1 VDGGLRL
8 LDAGAGRIVF
18 CGPRDTGTSLLAS
31 MFLTNDPQSNF
42 LFCSSPGNAVRVGL
56 GFAAGP
62 TSRPPAIVDVP
73 GLGDSDKTDAI
84 FLAPLMIAQVCVF
97 NWNRRVLADELLDIL
112 ALVAQRAL
120 AQNRAAGDS
129 SERLGDLFI
138 VFRDRIPRFSVDD
151 ARAHLFDAEGTPT
164 STVRDEKRRIVMC
177 SFRSVHLVSLP
188 KPLDNGDEPKA
199 ASCVIADLSDHFRKR
214 VALFA
219 ESLFH
224 CLDTSN
230 AESSHVAPSE
240 MIEAALRLRTVEPLT
255 AGRLPMEQQLA
266 FQEVEAQW
274 KHAVESFIADR
285 RRNWRSPAKL
295 QEEILQ
301 LHGEIATI
309 FTAINGSR
317 RQRAL
322 ADAIQQS
329 QASLN
334 VLRRSNLKL
343 VDEHLYHLAESI
355 WSDSRDATD
364 EQVLSNWSAVLREA
378 CPSLCED
385 AEVVARWDDLRAEYE
400 RDTKLHWIDRAAGFM
415 ARMDRL
421 WEQELSDQVDKE
433 FKMHGWCLLRLEPL
447 EFAAVASNLKQT
459 PFTRQILLPGW
470 KRVSAC
476 PQIWSKL
483 PPSQLCALVA
493 ELISIREPAPLEL
506 EQALFTTAD
515 ESALI
520 VCSYLAS
527 RRRDFASVIRYCVR
541 GRDITFNKHF
551 DVNRLLSAFRAVYG
565 GVLPQDGAVADIRD
579 FLAGATAPGLHW
591 SVRATIVLQLFSPAA
606 NWIPVTILRE
616 ATAKFPERYRHIFEF
631 LLSWRGGFAEQAR
644 RNLPVAILCLPLLHE
659 APRGEASRA
668 ILEATKLLGIHPE
681 LGEALYYL
689 TRTCSS
695 RPTFKY
701 VNTAQ
706 RKFESDSEAFI
717 AMRPSVLRAFVA
729 DADPFFESVVEGN
742 ETMIERTL
750 NVRPEMAQRCHRGV
764 APIFLA
770 LASNRSGVVRQ
781 LVDAGGAHQSLFGLR
796 PFDFAVLIEDAA
808 LMEQLAPFYS
818 VNGLNPHG
826 KPLLHTCV
834 KYAPSLLRTAMSLGA
849 NLEGRDKWNR
859 TPLFDACRR
868 SLVQAA
874 MALVERGA
882 SVSSLNADVGKSPVA
897 AVCTMSGSV
906 QEKLDLLKIMV
917 ETDEKACK
925 LHSASASSEI
935 AASRSV
941 LHFLLP
947 YIIKETEP
955 QKFRQF
961 LSLALWNASRDDRL
975 LWNELIR
982 MGATP
987 PALHCVIVCMCS
999 KCRRVELPLCRHHNL
1014 PFWRE
1019 SDTEPPQCV
1028 EAGCDE
1034 RLVAIEPSRCCS
1046 VDKEWHLWKT
1056 LLPEEEPDAMEW
1068 PSVEGS
1074 RCSLFVCRCCYALSF
1089 VVNGGIVPSCHFEG
1103 KLFPRK
1109 AYWTMGHCADCPDSA
1124 IEAIDILMDKE
1135 TLRRFRSIRGRGLTA
1150 QTEIGAK
1157 YEREAQLRS
1166 SLS

>member
-1 VDGGLRL
+1 VDGGLKL

-31 MFLTNDPQSNF
+31 MFLTNDPLSKL
-42 LFCSSPGNAVRVGL
+42 LFCNAPGNAVRVGL
-56 GFAAGP
+56 CFAAGA

-73 GLGDSDKTDAI
+73 GLGDSDETDAV
-84 FLAPLMIAQVCVF
+84 FLAPLMTAQVCVF
-97 NWNRRVLADELLDIL
+97 NWKRRVLAEELLDIL

-120 AQNRAAGDS
+120 AQKRAAGDS

-164 STVRDEKRRIVMC
+164 SMVRDEKRRIVMH

-188 KPLDNGDEPKA
+188 KPLDHGDEPEA
-199 ASCVIADLSDHFRKR
+199 ASCVIADFSDHFRKR

-255 AGRLPMEQQLA
+255 AGRLPMEQQLT

-274 KHAVESFIADR
+274 KRAVESFIADR
-285 RRNWRSPAKL
+285 RRNWGSPTKL

-301 LHGEIATI
+301 LHGEVATI
-309 FTAINGSR
+309 FTAIHGSR

-329 QASLN
+329 QASLD

-355 WSDSRDATD
+355 WSDSRDVTD
-364 EQVLSNWSAVLREA
+364 EQVLSNWSAMLPPVA

-385 AEVVARWDDLRAEYE
+385 ADVLARWDDLRAEYE
-400 RDTKLHWIDRAAGFM
+400 RDTKLHWIDRAASFI
-415 ARMDRL
+415 ARVDRL
-421 WEQELSDQVDKE
+421 WEQEFPDQVDKE

-447 EFAAVASNLKQT
+447 EFAAVASNLGKI
-459 PFTRQILLPGW
+459 PSARRFLLPEW
-470 KRVSAC
+470 KRVSSC
-476 PQIWSKL
+476 PQIWSNFSPL
-483 PPSQLCALVA
+483 QLLELVA
-493 ELISIREPAPLEL
+493 ELLAIREPVPLDL
-506 EQALFTTAD
+506 EQALFRTAKTMAS
-515 ESALI
+515 EL
-520 VCSYLAS
+520 CSYSAF
-527 RRRDFASVIRYCVR
+527 RRSDFASVIRYCTR
-541 GRDITFNKHF
+541 GTDVTFTNL
-551 DVNRLLSAFRAVYG
+551 RLEPLLTAFRAVYG

-591 SVRATIVLQLFSPAA
+591 SVRATIVLQLFSPTA
-606 NWIPVTILRE
+606 NWIPVSILRD
-616 ATAKFPERYRHIFEF
+616 ATAKFPERYRHVFEF
-631 LLSWRGGFAEQAR
+631 LLSWRGGLAEQAR
-644 RNLPVAILCLPLLHE
+644 RNLPVAILCLPLLPE

-695 RPTFKY
+695 RPMFKY

-706 RKFESDSEAFI
+706 EKFASDSEAFL
-717 AMRPSVLRAFVA
+717 AMRPYVIRAFVA

-742 ETMIERTL
+742 ETMVERTL
-750 NVRPEMAQRCHRGV
+750 DVRPEMAQSCHRGV

-770 LASNRSGVVRQ
+770 LACNRSGVVRQ
-781 LVDAGGAHQSLFGLR
+781 LVAAGGAHQSLFGLR
-796 PFDFAVLIEDAA
+796 PVDFAVLIEDAA

-818 VNGLNPHG
+818 LNGLNPHG
-826 KPLLHTCV
+826 KSLLHTCV
-834 KYAPSLLRTAMSLGA
+834 KYAPSLLRTAVSLGA
-849 NLEGRDKWNR
+849 NLEVRDTWNR

-874 MALVERGA
+874 TVLVDLGA
-882 SVSSLNADVGKSPVA
+882 SVTSLNADVGRSPVV
-897 AVCTMSGSV
+897 AVCTMRGSV
-906 QEKLDLLKIMV
+906 QEKLALLKIMV

-925 LHSASASSEI
+925 LHSASTSAAI
-935 AASRSV
+935 AVSKS
-941 LHFLLP
+941 LFHFLLP
-947 YIIKETEP
+947 YMIKETEP
-955 QKFRQF
+955 QTFRQF
-961 LSLALWNASRDDRL
+961 LSLALCNASEDRL

-987 PALHCVIVCMCS
+987 PALHCVVVCMCS